1 MRLQKVF
8 KNITPKTFVLS
19 NLIKIGLLMP
29 FIGMSQNLAFPT
41 AEGFGRFTTGGR
53 GGNVIKVTNLNDQGE
68 GSLRAAIKEKGARII
83 VFDVSGTIQLESK
96 LEIKNSNVTIA
107 GQTSPG
113 DGITIAGYSVA
124 IKTDNVIL
132 RNLRFRLGDVN
143 KVQDDAIGG
152 RDRKNIILD
161 HCSMSWATDEVA
173 SFYQNHNFT
182 MQWCIVS
189 EALNHSVHEKGNHG
203 YGGIWGGAKVSFHH
217 NLIASNNSRT
227 PRFSG
232 SPTTENLSDEFVDF
246 RNNVIYNWGE
256 NNIYGGE
263 RGTYNMVNNYF
274 KFGPATPKSK
284 KDRIVNPYEPYGKF
298 FVDGNYIEGF
308 PEITKNNWNGG
319 VQCDDVEKAKAKEMF
334 PIDQNVETQSAED
347 AYQLVLQQAGAS
359 LRRDAVD
366 ERIVN
371 DAKTGTASVGNGII
385 DSQVQVGGWPELKT
399 NPPLQDTDKDG
410 MPDIW
415 EQDQGLNPQVNDAAL
430 FSLDSVYTNIEV
442 YINSLVK

>member
-1 MRLQKVF
+1 
-8 KNITPKTFVLS
+8 
-19 NLIKIGLLMP
+19 MP
-29 FIGMSQNLAFPT
+29 FMGISQNLAFPT

-53 GGNVIKVTNLNDQGE
+53 GGKVIKVTNLNDQGE

-107 GQTSPG
+107 GQTAPG

-132 RNLRFRLGDVN
+132 RYLRFRLGDVN

-152 RDRKNIILD
+152 RDRRDIILD

-298 FVDGNYIEGF
+298 FVDGNFIEGF
-308 PEITKNNWNGG
+308 PEISKNNWDGG
-319 VQCDDVEKAKAKEMF
+319 VQCDDFEMAKAKGMF

-347 AYQLVLQQAGAS
+347 AYQLVLLQAGAS

-385 DSQVQVGGWPELKT
+385 DSQAQVGGWPELT
-399 NPPLQDTDKDG
+399 TEPPLQDTDLDG
-410 MPDIW
+410 MPDSW
-415 EQDQGLNPQVNDAAL
+415 EQDQGLNPQENDTAL